1 MLQSVQS
8 VFFLFVF
15 VLYFLLF
22 LMEEMKGKATIF
34 VPLIKVNNL
43 KWETTLVQFL
53 YSFVFVYGNTV
64 IKWNL
69 R

>member
-43 KWETTLVQFL
+43 EWETTLVQFL